1 MYKELGEQ
9 LRKPSGIF
17 GKLVAKMMDRRN
29 REFYEKIIIELE
41 LKRGDKIYEIGYGT
55 GLGISLIASKNPDCT
70 IHGIDFS
77 ELMVHKATKRNHK
90 FINEGIVNLKYGNF
104 VTTTFENEKY
114 NKIFCVNVIYFWSD
128 LNVIFRKIH
137 SMLKKDGM
145 YCIFMTSDK
154 DITNH
159 KFAEDF
165 FKYPIGQVEET
176 LLKAGFKSVEYKLD
190 TGYYIKA
197 RK

>member
-9 LRKPSGIF
+9 LRKPSGTF
-17 GKLVAKMMDRRN
+17 GNLVAKLMDMRN
-29 REFYEKIIIELE
+29 REFYEKIIIDLE

-55 GLGISLIASKNPDCT
+55 GLGIGLIASKKPDCT

-77 ELMVHKATKRNHK
+77 ELMVRKATQRNQK
-90 FINEGIVNLKYGNF
+90 FIREGIVNLKYGDF
-104 VTTTFENEKY
+104 VTSDIDYERYDKV
-114 NKIFCVNVIYFWSD
+114 FCVNVIYFWGD
-128 LNVIFRKIH
+128 LNIVFQKVH
-137 SMLKKDGM
+137 SMLKKDGI
-145 YCIFMTSDK
+145 YCIFMTPDK
-154 DITNH
+154 DITNR

-165 FKYPIGQVEET
+165 LKYPIGQVEEA

-190 TGYYIKA
+190 RGYYVKS

>member
-17 GKLVAKMMDRRN
+17 GKLVAKMMDRQN
-29 REFYEKIIIELE
+29 REFYEKIVRELE
-41 LKRGDKIYEIGYGT
+41 LKRGDKIYEIGFGT
-55 GLGISLIASKNPDCT
+55 GLGISLIASKKPDCT

-77 ELMVHKATKRNHK
+77 ELMVHKATQRNQK
-90 FINEGIVNLKYGNF
+90 FIDEGIVNLKYGDF
-104 VTTTFENEKY
+104 VTTVIDLLRY
-114 NKIFCVNVIYFWSD
+114 DKIFCVNVIYFWSN
-128 LNVIFRKIH
+128 LNIVFQKIH
-137 SMLKKDGM
+137 SMLKKDGI

-154 DITNH
+154 DITNR

-165 FKYPIGQVEET
+165 LKYPIGQVEEA

-190 TGYYIKA
+190 KGYYIKA